1 MKLRTRLHFLS
12 TTSIAIALIVS
23 AAIYWASAM
32 VSTSI
37 QRERYG
43 LGLVAVVSDIKAG
56 LRAVMSYEKSA
67 DIARWRDAHAQLV
80 VELSQ
85 PPTLSNEQRTLL
97 RSMEVSTK
105 GLLVLFEHLVNVKP
119 EPVIGMPSGRVDS
132 HPESGLKWAS
142 IRRHLEERLY
152 AQMDMIVEDSLT
164 LTRIA
169 QEEMRGH
176 IANALVGVVLLVFTV
191 AIAMTLVALHM
202 GKHIRVA
209 IERMTVGMKGVA
221 NGQMN
226 AKVIVAG
233 DDEISQLASDFNRMT
248 EQLFE
253 ATAARDF
260 LRYEAEERTRELVES
275 HRDLEQSEHR
285 FRALFD
291 YMSNCVAVFETRDQ
305 GRHFSFKDINRAAES
320 KGGMKRAEVL
330 GCRLEAVFG
339 RVETNRLAALFRS
352 VWSTGDSSSISLE
365 HLHISNKS
373 LWLDGHV
380 YKLPSGEIVL
390 VYEDVTEKK
399 KVEDRLRLAA
409 TVFENTTEGVIITDS
424 DSVIVEVNRAFTDI
438 TQYTREEALGK
449 KVSML
454 KSGRHDEFFYQK
466 IWASIKQCGMW
477 RGEIWDRKKDGT
489 VYPEWL
495 NISEV
500 KNEAQR
506 VTHYVAVFT
515 DISVIKRSQERLDY
529 LAHHDPLTGL
539 PNRLLFDAMLKQSL
553 NHARRNKTGVA
564 VVFIDLDRFKNIND
578 SLGHPA
584 GDELLKGL
592 AGRLTKTLRQEDTIA
607 RISGD
612 EFIVLL
618 EEVEQVED
626 AEVAI
631 EKLMTAFRSPF
642 KLQGHDVRVTASM
655 GVSLYPRDGE
665 EPSELIKNADAA
677 MYLAKDEGRN
687 SCKFYTQ
694 ELTRNAFEQ
703 VLLESALRGAMDRGE
718 FTLAYQPQVSID
730 SCRLTG
736 MEALLRWHSP
746 DFGMVSPAIFI
757 PLAEANGLIN
767 DIGLWVLNAACTQ
780 AKDWLDSGL
789 EFGRVSVNI
798 AGSQIIREGF
808 TNSVTDVL
816 ENCGLPADRL
826 ELEVTEGFIMQ
837 DIKHA
842 IAQLNTLRTAGVRLA
857 IDDFGTGYSS
867 LSYLKQLPVH
877 RLKIDGSFVR
887 DIPNDI
893 DDMAI
898 AEAVIALGHALDLTV
913 IAEGVETEEQLEFL
927 KERGCHE
934 AQGYLFSKAI
944 DAEGMGALLQ
954 NEKSTF
960 TIVNG

>member
-1 MKLRTRLHFLS
+1 MKLRTRLHILS
-12 TTSIAIALIVS
+12 TTSIAIALFVS

-32 VSTSI
+32 VSSSI

-43 LGLVAVVSDIKAG
+43 LDLVAAVSDIKAG
-56 LRAVMSYEKSA
+56 LRAVMSYERQA
-67 DIARWRDAHAQLV
+67 DISKWRDAQSQLV
-80 VELSQ
+80 IKLSQ
-85 PPTLSNEQRTLL
+85 PPALSNEQQTLL
-97 RSMEVSTK
+97 RSIEVSTT
-105 GLLVLFEHLVNVKP
+105 GLVVLFEHLITVKP
-119 EPVIGMPSGRVDS
+119 EPDISMPSVRADS
-132 HPESGLKWAS
+132 RLEPDPKWAS
-142 IRRHLEERLY
+142 IRHHLEERLY

-169 QEEMRGH
+169 QEEMRNH
-176 IANALVGVVLLVFTV
+176 IVRALVGVVLMLFIV

-202 GKHIRVA
+202 GKHIHVA
-209 IERMTVGMKGVA
+209 IERLTVGMKGVA
-221 NGQMN
+221 SGQIN
-226 AKVIVAG
+226 AKVMAAG

-275 HRDLEQSEHR
+275 HRELEQSEHR

-291 YMSNCVAVFETRDQ
+291 YMSNSVAVFETRDQ
-305 GRHFSFKDINRAAES
+305 GRLFLFKDINKAAER
-320 KGGMKRAEVL
+320 KGNMKRTAVL
-330 GCRLEAVFG
+330 GSKLEAVFG
-339 RVETNRLAALFRS
+339 GDETNSLATLFRS
-352 VWSTGDSSSISLE
+352 VWSTGESSSISLD
-365 HLHISNKS
+365 HLQIGKNTFR
-373 LWLDGHV
+373 LEGHV
-380 YKLPSGEIVL
+380 YKLPSGEVVL

-399 KVEDRLRLAA
+399 KAEDRLRLAA

-449 KVSML
+449 KVNML

-466 IWASIKQCGMW
+466 IWASIEQCGMW

-495 NISEV
+495 NISAV
-500 KNEAQR
+500 KNEEQR
-506 VTHYVAVFT
+506 VTHYVAVFS
-515 DISVIKRSQERLDY
+515 DISAIKRSQERLDY

-539 PNRLLFDAMLKQSL
+539 PNRLLFDVMLEQSL

-584 GDELLKGL
+584 GDQLLTGL
-592 AGRLTKTLRQEDTIA
+592 AGRLTNMLRQEDTIA

-612 EFIVLL
+612 EFVVLL
-618 EEVEQVED
+618 EDVEQVED

-694 ELTRNAFEQ
+694 ELTRNAFER
-703 VLLESALRGAMDRGE
+703 VLLESALRGALDRGE
-718 FTLAYQPQVSID
+718 FALAYQPQVSID

-736 MEALLRWHSP
+736 MEALIRWYSP
-746 DFGMVSPAIFI
+746 DFGLVSPAIFI

-767 DIGLWVLNAACTQ
+767 DIGLWVLNVACTQ
-780 AKDWLDSGL
+780 AKSWLDSGL
-789 EFGRVSVNI
+789 EFGRISINI
-798 AGSQIIREGF
+798 AGSQIVREGF
-808 TNSVTDVL
+808 TKAVTDVL
-816 ENCGLPADRL
+816 AQSGLPPEKL

-837 DIKHA
+837 DIEHA
-842 IAQLNTLRTAGVRLA
+842 ITQLNMLRSAGVQLA

-877 RLKIDGSFVR
+877 RLKIDSSFVR
-887 DIPNDI
+887 DIPDDI

-913 IAEGVETEEQLEFL
+913 IAEGVETEEQLNFL

-944 DAEGMGALLQ
+944 DAEGMGAFLQ